1 MKDFAKGAFNAAAS
15 IVGGTGISFFSFFA
29 LWNLDMGN
37 GEVNNARIA
46 MNLILASCSAGL
58 FAMGHNRAFFSD
70 KTENLLKKLKKSDMN
85 GPQ

>member
-29 LWNLDMGN
+29 LWNLDVGN
-37 GEVNNARIA
+37 GDVNSVRIA
-46 MNLILASCSAGL
+46 TNLFLASCSAGL
-58 FAMGHNRAFFSD
+58 FALGHNRVFFSG
-70 KTENLLKKLKKSDMN
+70 KTSDLLKKFKKSDMN